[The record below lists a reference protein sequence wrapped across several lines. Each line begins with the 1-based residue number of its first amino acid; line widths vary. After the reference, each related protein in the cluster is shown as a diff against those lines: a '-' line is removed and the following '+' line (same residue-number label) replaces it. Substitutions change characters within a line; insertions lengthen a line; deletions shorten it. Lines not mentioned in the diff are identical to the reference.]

1 MDIPEEKQLKFA
13 YWFTSNKEKIKKL
26 GLAIFG
32 LIDLILL
39 GYGIWGFASY
49 YLTYNKEEQLFQN
62 WPTINWQSLQRNRP
76 EDLKVL
82 ETNVIGGNFG
92 KYDLVA
98 KIKNPNDQW
107 VASQITYRF
116 LLDNNKSTP
125 SQTSFILAE
134 EEKYLM
140 VLAYESPERIKNLT
154 IQFDQVGWQR
164 LTRLKNFKKV
174 EFSINVGELTPL
186 SDLVQSKTN
195 LQRLSFTV
203 KNNSI
208 YNLWEVGFQI
218 ALLGSQNKTVG
229 INYLII
235 NDFPAFSEKKIE
247 VNLFDVPT
255 NLRKILI
262 IPEVNVFNENNFKTT
277 EAKIEKGIEQ

>member
-1 MDIPEEKQLKFA
+1 MEAQEEKQLKFA
-13 YWFTSNKEKIKKL
+13 YWFTSNKEKLKKL

-39 GYGIWGFASY
+39 SYGIWGLASY

-62 WPTINWQSLQRNRP
+62 WPTINWQSLKRNRP
-76 EDLKVL
+76 EDLKIL
-82 ETNVIGGNFG
+82 ETSVIGGNFG

-107 VASQITYRF
+107 VASRITYRF

-125 SQTSFILAE
+125 SQTSFILAG

-140 VLAYESPERIKNLT
+140 VLAYESLERIKNLT
-154 IQFDQVGWQR
+154 VQFDQVGWQR
-164 LTRLKNFKKV
+164 LTKIKNFKKV
-174 EFSINVGELTPL
+174 EFSIEVGELTPL
-186 SDLVQSKTN
+186 SDLVQNKTN
-195 LQRLSFTV
+195 LQRLSFTA

-247 VNLFDVPT
+247 VNLFDVPA

-262 IPEVNVFNENNFKTT
+262 IPEVNVFDENNFKTT
-277 EAKIEKGIEQ
+277 EVKIEEGVEQ